1 MQDWKLL
8 VIEDDPD
15 GRELVGR
22 MLGYY
27 HIPFEVATNAEE
39 AWDRLSA
46 DHYTAAIV
54 DLALPGADGWTLLN
68 AIRNN
73 PTTADM
79 PCVAITAFH
88 SAEVAFKALEAGFQA
103 YFPKPL
109 ETNSF
114 VRNLEQ
120 ILG

>member
-15 GRELVGR
+15 GQELVGR
-22 MLGYY
+22 MLGHYQILY
-27 HIPFEVATNAEE
+27 EVAANAEE
-39 AWDRLSA
+39 AWTRLNES
-46 DHYTAAIV
+46 HYTAAIV

-73 PTTADM
+73 PTTAHL
-79 PCVAITAFH
+79 PCVAITAYH

-109 ETNSF
+109 ETSSF
-114 VRNLEQ
+114 VRNLEH
-120 ILG
+120 ILS